1 VVLVYLVVCRVE
13 PSRAGLR
20 AVRSAVHQHCAPF
33 DAVDALSP
41 APRLLRSCSKR
52 QQRASRSSSS
62 LSPSPSPS
70 LAAALHSDAR
80 CSRCLTLP
88 DLTTA
93 AAVSSFLAGE
103 SQDSPSCEVEVWRR
117 VTSERA
123 RAATQVTSGLLCSCL
138 RSTLRRLRRCLAA
151 RRGGFIY
158 CATTKF
164 QFAPPLMPP
173 RVVLCVGVF
182 V

>member
-88 DLTTA
+88 DLTA

-103 SQDSPSCEVEVWRR
+103 SHVPAVSCEVEVAA
-117 VTSERA
+117 SDERA

-138 RSTLRRLRRCLAA
+138 RSTLRRLHRCLAA